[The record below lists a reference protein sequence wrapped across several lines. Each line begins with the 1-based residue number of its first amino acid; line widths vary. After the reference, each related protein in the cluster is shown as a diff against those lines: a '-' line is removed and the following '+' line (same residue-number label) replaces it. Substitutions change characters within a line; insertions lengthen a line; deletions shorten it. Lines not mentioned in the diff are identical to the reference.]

1 MGDQIN
7 VLLDD
12 ILALVNRIYAL
23 PLAFQITICIMI
35 NLILWLTSFKVL
47 GFLKK
52 PIERNTK
59 TWIFMS
65 SCLLSISVSIASA
78 WEYKNHM
85 NELNSS
91 QNNILLQLSKD
102 NKQSL
107 PSDSINRI
115 KITKPIGELGMLKS
129 IEMHN
134 KDGIE
139 IVQLQA
145 EKRKAVAYVARFSL
159 NDYEPVLDTAI
170 RVKELISTYAKR
182 FDLDIAVNGEAGT
195 TPGKTAP
202 LGPWTGSYVVNG
214 SVILNED
221 SDIRPFVYF
230 DKNGNIYYSPEKEIV
245 KTFDEKMYNV
255 IWGRFDLLRDGKL
268 AISPK
273 DGTQRNPYPR
283 TVVGMDATG
292 KYVYLM
298 VVDGRKPDHSMGMTM
313 EECGKILLEAG
324 CHHAMACDQGGSSA
338 MYLKNYGIIT
348 RPADGG
354 ERVVYTHLGFKKK

>member
-47 GFLKK
+47 GFFKK

-102 NKQSL
+102 NKQNL

-159 NDYEPVLDTAI
+159 NDYEPVLD
-170 RVKELISTYAKR
+170 LS
-182 FDLDIAVNGEAGT
+182 
-195 TPGKTAP
+195 
-202 LGPWTGSYVVNG
+202 
-214 SVILNED
+214 
-221 SDIRPFVYF
+221 
-230 DKNGNIYYSPEKEIV
+230 
-245 KTFDEKMYNV
+245 
-255 IWGRFDLLRDGKL
+255 LLP
-268 AISPK
+268 I
-273 DGTQRNPYPR
+273 
-283 TVVGMDATG
+283 
-292 KYVYLM
+292 
-298 VVDGRKPDHSMGMTM
+298 
-313 EECGKILLEAG
+313 
-324 CHHAMACDQGGSSA
+324 
-338 MYLKNYGIIT
+338 
-348 RPADGG
+348 
-354 ERVVYTHLGFKKK
+354 